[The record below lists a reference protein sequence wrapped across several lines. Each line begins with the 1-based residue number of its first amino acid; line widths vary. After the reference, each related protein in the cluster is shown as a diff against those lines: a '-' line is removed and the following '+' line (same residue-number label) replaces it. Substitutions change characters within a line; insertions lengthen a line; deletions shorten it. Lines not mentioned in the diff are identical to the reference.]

1 MEEWQK
7 TGCRVSKHQRVLTAV
22 RCSVSGETMLYCR
35 ANAQQAGRGCET
47 RMYINRR
54 RAAMKSGIW
63 QVHVRQHQNQHK
75 KKQQGHQNE
84 QARRFYR
91 PAPHGA
97 EV

>member
-1 MEEWQK
+1 
-7 TGCRVSKHQRVLTAV
+7 
-22 RCSVSGETMLYCR
+22 
-35 ANAQQAGRGCET
+35 
-47 RMYINRR
+47 MYINRR